1 MVMNNKTMWKHA
13 EMLAKFINE
22 AYTNIKKN
30 EAKWQGEIADENI
43 KELKG
48 KCTKK
53 RFIHI
58 CTNFSMFVHTDVQFY
73 IIVEDVMS
81 LQKESIA
88 DDPEISY
95 EMFIACFKFHLA
107 LYEREWKEKD
117 NIDENK

>member
-53 RFIHI
+53 RFILI